1 MKNKKVIIITR
12 DSNKTYSENSEAF
25 KNYKANIAN
34 SGKQKIHHY
43 IKKHIKS
50 VFFRQKDLDKDYA
63 LKCWDPLTRTG
74 ILPSYYEMYG
84 GDDGKDS
91 KYEELYA
98 NTDKTQKFEGWLE
111 CEITKKIENINPKD
125 THVGGEVD
133 NKPYVS
139 FTYKNDNKETYDVCF
154 VFLNRI
160 FDTFVNGSEQYGALV
175 NDESRLD
182 FIKAICEDCGLE
194 PIAEDNQSLK
204 ERAILY
210 IHDKEWYVSGAP
222 YTAMLKGE
230 YTKMAK
236 SPIEQQKELQKYFD
250 TIKVFLHI
258 PSPFFDEIT
267 SLNFTEDD
275 KDLET
280 LGREYY

>member
-25 KNYKANIAN
+25 KNYKACIAN

-50 VFFRQKDLDKDYA
+50 VFDRQKELGKDYA

-84 GDDGKDS
+84 DDGEDS
-91 KYEELYA
+91 KYEELHA
-98 NTDKTQKFEGWLE
+98 QTSTTQEFDEWLE
-111 CEITKKIENINPKD
+111 CEIIQKIGNINPKE

-139 FTYKNDNKETYDVCF
+139 FTYENDNKETYDVCF
-154 VFLNRI
+154 VFLNRL

-222 YTAMLKGE
+222 YTAMQKGE

-236 SPIEQQKELQKYFD
+236 SSNEKQEELKKFFD

-267 SLNFTEDD
+267 SLNFTE
-275 KDLET
+275 KDEELET
-280 LGREYY
+280 LERKFW